1 MTLSEKDAAFLQSK
15 GIEKE
20 EIERQIARLS
30 AEITPP
36 NLLRAAKLD
45 DGILFL
51 NEKEVDAYVGV
62 WNAYLNRAKREITHF
77 IPASGESNRF
87 LRDLKVFLQ
96 SDRTQPKTNFEKN
109 FFKHLNSFAFYHEL
123 DNCCLLQTGQRI
135 NHLIEAGHYK
145 TIVRLMLAEEGLN
158 MANIPVALFKF
169 HTDQSH
175 RWQKYLPE
183 KIAKYYNSF
192 EDIRTP
198 LQEIMYE
205 SAMVSGVKG
214 NNLNLCYTVQA
225 MYRDQIRDFLRA
237 YKTPIE
243 KKMGVSVAITLPI
256 QPIATSTVALKENNE
271 LYRSENGD
279 IELVQSGHGALLPL
293 LNDLRGNVIFI
304 KNIDNAT
311 PDSLK
316 KLSVRYKKMLAGVM
330 VETQKKINK
339 YMRLLEKED
348 IPDDKLIEII
358 HFVENILNVKRANI
372 LRLPKEEQVHYLIS
386 KLNRP
391 LRVCGVVTN
400 EDEQGGV
407 PCWVTNAD
415 GTTSLQIVEYHQVS
429 NHPDLLKLF
438 ESSTHFNPVDMVC
451 YVNDYKGKRF
461 DFTQFA
467 DAEACMVLSK
477 ELDGQ
482 KVKVL
487 EKPGLWNGGMA
498 NWNTLF
504 VEVPVKTFNPVKTI
518 NDLLRH
524 EHQNT

>member
-1 MTLSEKDAAFLQSK
+1 MTLSEKDVAFLQSN

-20 EIERQIARLS
+20 AVEKQITCLKASLPVP
-30 AEITPP
+30 A
-36 NLLRAAKLD
+36 LLRSAKLD
-45 DGILFL
+45 DGILYC
-51 NEKEVDAYVGV
+51 NDKETEAYVGI
-62 WNAYLNRAKREITHF
+62 WNAYLNRAKRDISHF
-77 IPASGESNRF
+77 TPASGESNRF
-87 LRDLKVFLQ
+87 LRDLKKFLN
-96 SDRTQPKTNFEKN
+96 SDSNFPRTNFEKN
-109 FFKHLNSFAFYHEL
+109 FFKHLRSFAFFNEL
-123 DNCCLLQTGQRI
+123 NACCLDTTGLDVD
-135 NHLIEAGHYK
+135 HLIEAGHYK
-145 TIVRLMLAEEGLN
+145 TIVRLMISEDGLN
-158 MANIPVALFKF
+158 MDNIPTALFKF

-175 RWQKYLPE
+175 RLQKFLPK
-183 KIAKYYNSF
+183 KIASYYNSF

-205 SAMVSGVKG
+205 GAMVSGVRG
-214 NNLNLCYTVQA
+214 NTLNMCYTVQA
-225 MYRDQIRDFLRA
+225 KYRDMIRDFLRA

-256 QPIATSTVALKENNE
+256 QPEASNTIALAENNKLLRDE
-271 LYRSENGD
+271 KGNL
-279 IELVQSGHGALLPL
+279 LLQQAGHGTLLPL

-316 KLSVRYKKMLAGVM
+316 KLSVRYKKMLAGIM
-330 VETQKKINK
+330 VDTQKKINK

-372 LRLPKEEQVHYLIS
+372 LRLPKEEQIDYLRS

-415 GTTSLQIVEYHQVS
+415 GTTSLQMIEYHQIA
-429 NHPDLLKLF
+429 NNPEKLKIF

-467 DAEACMVLSK
+467 DQDAYMVLCK
-477 ELDGQ
+477 EIDGK

-487 EKPGLWNGGMA
+487 EQPGLWNGGMA
-498 NWNTLF
+498 NWNTIL
-504 VEVPVKTFNPVKTI
+504 VEVPIKTFNPVKTI

>member
-1 MTLSEKDAAFLQSK
+1 MNLSEKDVAFLQSN

-20 EIERQIARLS
+20 AIEKQIACLLDTPS
-30 AEITPP
+30 APD
-36 NLLRAAKLD
+36 LLRPAKLD
-45 DGILFL
+45 DGILCF
-51 NEKEVDAYVGV
+51 NDKEIESYVGI
-62 WNAYLNRAKREITHF
+62 WNAYLHRAKRDISHF
-77 IPASGESNRF
+77 TPASGQSNRF
-87 LRDLKVFLQ
+87 LRDLKSFLHA
-96 SDRTQPKTNFEKN
+96 DVNHPRTNFEKN
-109 FFKHLNSFAFYHEL
+109 FFKHLRSFAFFNEL
-123 DNCCLLQTGQRI
+123 NACCLATTGLDAD
-135 NHLIEAGHYK
+135 HLIEAGHYK
-145 TIVRLMLAEEGLN
+145 TIVRLMLSEDGLN
-158 MANIPVALFKF
+158 LESVPTALFKF

-175 RWQKYLPE
+175 RLQKYLPK
-183 KIAKYYNSF
+183 KIATYYNSF

-214 NNLNLCYTVQA
+214 NSLNICYTVQA
-225 MYRDQIRDFLRA
+225 KYRDSIRDFLRA

-243 KKMGVSVAITLPI
+243 KKMGVAVAITLPV
-256 QPIATSTVALKENNE
+256 QPIDQSTVALTENKKLLRNADGE
-271 LYRSENGD
+271 IQLQQG
-279 IELVQSGHGALLPL
+279 GHGALLPV

-316 KLSVRYKKMLAGVM
+316 KLSVRYKKMLAGIM
-330 VETQKKINK
+330 VDTQKKINK

-372 LRLPKEEQVHYLIS
+372 LRLPKEEQVAYLRL

-391 LRVCGVVTN
+391 LRVCGVVSN

-407 PCWVTNAD
+407 PCWVNNAD
-415 GTTSLQIVEYHQVS
+415 GTSSLQLVEYHQVVS
-429 NHPDLLKLF
+429 HPDKLKIF
-438 ESSTHFNPVDMVC
+438 ESSTHFNPVDIVC

-467 DAEACMVLSK
+467 DTDAYMVLCK
-477 ELDGQ
+477 EIDGK

-487 EKPGLWNGGMA
+487 EQPGLWNGAMA
-498 NWNTLF
+498 NWNTIL

>member
-1 MTLSEKDAAFLQSK
+1 VIEKQVAFLS
-15 GIEKE
+15 GS
-20 EIERQIARLS
+20 LS
-30 AEITPP
+30 VPA
-36 NLLRAAKLD
+36 LLRPAKLD
-45 DGILFL
+45 DGILCY
-51 NEKEVDAYVGV
+51 NEKEVDSYVGI
-62 WNAYLNRAKREITHF
+62 WNAYLNRAKRDISHF
-77 IPASGESNRF
+77 VPASGQSNRF
-87 LRDLKVFLQ
+87 LRDLKKFLD
-96 SDRTQPKTNFEKN
+96 SDVSLPRTNFEKN
-109 FFKHLNSFAFYHEL
+109 FFKHLRSFAFYSEL
-123 DNCCLLQTGQRI
+123 NTCCLERTGLDVD
-135 NHLIEAGHYK
+135 HLIEAGHYK
-145 TIVRLMLAEEGLN
+145 SIVRLMLSEDGLN
-158 MANIPVALFKF
+158 MENLPTALFKF
-169 HTDQSH
+169 HVEQSH
-175 RWQKYLPE
+175 SWKKYLPK

-214 NNLNLCYTVQA
+214 NTLNMCYTVQA
-225 MYRDQIRDFLRA
+225 SYRDQIRDFLRI
-237 YKTPIE
+237 YKMPIE
-243 KKMGVSVAITLPI
+243 KKMGVAVAITLPV
-256 QPIATSTVALKENNE
+256 QPEASNTIALTENNQ
-271 LYRSENGD
+271 LLRDENGD
-279 IELVQSGHGALLPL
+279 LFLQQAGHGALLPL

-316 KLSVRYKKMLAGVM
+316 KLSVRYKKLLGGIL
-330 VETQKKINK
+330 VETQRNINK

-348 IPDDKLIEII
+348 LPDDKLIEII
-358 HFVENILNVKRANI
+358 YFVENILNVKHTNI
-372 LRLPKEEQVHYLIS
+372 LRLPKEEQINYLRK

-415 GTTSLQIVEYHQVS
+415 GTASLQLIEYHQVV
-429 NHPDLLKLF
+429 NDAEKLKIF

-461 DFTQFA
+461 DFTQFS
-467 DAEACMVLSK
+467 DPEAYMVLCK
-477 ELDGQ
+477 EIKGE

-487 EKPGLWNGGMA
+487 EKPGLWNGCMA
-498 NWNTLF
+498 DWNTVL

>member
-1 MTLSEKDAAFLQSK
+1 MTLSEKDVAFLQSK

-20 EIERQIARLS
+20 VIEKQVTSLLGSSPMPA
-30 AEITPP
+30 
-36 NLLRAAKLD
+36 LLRPVKLD
-45 DGILFL
+45 DGILYF
-51 NEKEVDAYVGV
+51 NDKEIDSYVGV
-62 WNAYLNRAKREITHF
+62 WNAYLNRAKRDVTHF
-77 IPASGESNRF
+77 VPASGESNRF
-87 LRDLKVFLQ
+87 LRDLKKFLD
-96 SDRTQPKTNFEKN
+96 SDVNHPRTNFEKN
-109 FFKHLNSFAFYHEL
+109 FFKHLRSFAFYGEL
-123 DNCCLLQTGQRI
+123 NNCCLATTGLDAD
-135 NHLIEAGHYK
+135 HLIEAGHYK
-145 TIVRLMLAEEGLN
+145 SIVRLMLSDDGLN
-158 MANIPVALFKF
+158 MENIPTALFKF
-169 HTDQSH
+169 HTEQSH
-175 RWQKYLPE
+175 SWKKYLPK
-183 KIAKYYNSF
+183 KIAKYYDSF
-192 EDIRTP
+192 GDIRTP

-214 NNLNLCYTVQA
+214 NTLNMCYTVQDK
-225 MYRDQIRDFLRA
+225 YRDQIRDFLRV

-243 KKMGVSVAITLPI
+243 KKMGVSVAITLPV
-256 QPIATSTVALKENNE
+256 QPVASSAVAMTENNQ
-271 LYRSENGD
+271 LLRDAKGN
-279 IELVQSGHGALLPL
+279 LLLQQAGHGALLPL
-293 LNDLRGNVIFI
+293 FNDLRGNVIFI

-316 KLSVRYKKMLAGVM
+316 KLSVRYKKLLGGIL
-330 VETQKKINK
+330 VETQRKINK
-339 YMRLLEKED
+339 YMRLLEKDD

-358 HFVENILNVKRANI
+358 YFVENILNVKRTNI
-372 LRLPKEEQVHYLIS
+372 LRLPKEEQIDYLRS

-415 GTTSLQIVEYHQVS
+415 GTTSLQMIEYHQIA
-429 NHPDLLKLF
+429 NNPEKLKIF

-467 DAEACMVLSK
+467 DQDAYMVLCK
-477 ELDGQ
+477 EIDGK

-487 EKPGLWNGGMA
+487 EQPGLWNGGMA
-498 NWNTLF
+498 NWNTIL
-504 VEVPVKTFNPVKTI
+504 VEVPIKTFNPVKTI

>member
-1 MTLSEKDAAFLQSK
+1 MTLSEKDVAFLQSN

-20 EIERQIARLS
+20 AVEKQIACLKAS
-30 AEITPP
+30 LPVPA
-36 NLLRAAKLD
+36 LLRSAKLD
-45 DGILFL
+45 DGILYC
-51 NEKEVDAYVGV
+51 NDKETEAYVGI
-62 WNAYLNRAKREITHF
+62 WNAYLNRAKRDISHF
-77 IPASGESNRF
+77 TPASGESNRF
-87 LRDLKVFLQ
+87 LRDLKKFLN
-96 SDRTQPKTNFEKN
+96 SDSNFPRTNFEKN
-109 FFKHLNSFAFYHEL
+109 FFKHLRSFAFFNEL
-123 DNCCLLQTGQRI
+123 NACCLDTTGLDAD
-135 NHLIEAGHYK
+135 HLIEAGHYK
-145 TIVRLMLAEEGLN
+145 TIVRLMISEDGLN
-158 MANIPVALFKF
+158 MDNIPTALFKF

-175 RWQKYLPE
+175 RLQKFLPK
-183 KIAKYYNSF
+183 KIASYYNSF

-205 SAMVSGVKG
+205 GAMVSGVKG
-214 NNLNLCYTVQA
+214 NTLNMCYTVQA
-225 MYRDQIRDFLRA
+225 KYRDMIRDFLRA

-256 QPIATSTVALKENNE
+256 QPEASNTIALAENNKLLRDE
-271 LYRSENGD
+271 KGNL
-279 IELVQSGHGALLPL
+279 LLQQAGHGALLPL

-316 KLSVRYKKMLAGVM
+316 KLSVRYKKMLAGIM
-330 VETQKKINK
+330 VDTQKKINK

-372 LRLPKEEQVHYLIS
+372 LRLPKEEQIDYLRS

-415 GTTSLQIVEYHQVS
+415 GTISLQMIEYHQIA
-429 NHPDLLKLF
+429 NNPEKLKIF

-467 DAEACMVLSK
+467 DQDAYMVLCK
-477 ELDGQ
+477 EINGK

-487 EKPGLWNGGMA
+487 EQPGLWNGGMA
-498 NWNTLF
+498 NWNTIL
-504 VEVPVKTFNPVKTI
+504 VEVPIKTFNPVKTI

>member
-1 MTLSEKDAAFLQSK
+1 MTLSEKDVAFLRSN

-20 EIERQIARLS
+20 AVEKQIACLKAS
-30 AEITPP
+30 LPVPA
-36 NLLRAAKLD
+36 LLRSAKLD
-45 DGILFL
+45 DGILYC
-51 NEKEVDAYVGV
+51 NDKETEAYVGI
-62 WNAYLNRAKREITHF
+62 WNAYLNRAKRDISHF
-77 IPASGESNRF
+77 TPASGESNRF
-87 LRDLKVFLQ
+87 LRDLKKFLN
-96 SDRTQPKTNFEKN
+96 SDSNFPRTNFEKN
-109 FFKHLNSFAFYHEL
+109 FFKHLRSFAFFNEL
-123 DNCCLLQTGQRI
+123 NACCLDTTGLDAD
-135 NHLIEAGHYK
+135 HLIEAGHYK
-145 TIVRLMLAEEGLN
+145 TIVRLMISEDGLN
-158 MANIPVALFKF
+158 MDNIPTALFKF

-175 RWQKYLPE
+175 RLQKFLPK
-183 KIAKYYNSF
+183 KIASYYNSF

-205 SAMVSGVKG
+205 GAMVSGVKG
-214 NNLNLCYTVQA
+214 NTLNMCYTVQA
-225 MYRDQIRDFLRA
+225 KYRDMIRDFLRA

-243 KKMGVSVAITLPI
+243 KKMGFSVAITLPI
-256 QPIATSTVALKENNE
+256 QPEASNTIALAENNKLLRDE
-271 LYRSENGD
+271 KGNL
-279 IELVQSGHGALLPL
+279 LLQQAGHGALLPL

-316 KLSVRYKKMLAGVM
+316 KLSVRYKKMLAGIM
-330 VETQKKINK
+330 VDTQKKINK

-372 LRLPKEEQVHYLIS
+372 LRLPKEEQIDYLRS

-415 GTTSLQIVEYHQVS
+415 GTTSLQMIEYHQIA
-429 NHPDLLKLF
+429 NNPEKLKIF

-467 DAEACMVLSK
+467 DQDAYMVLCK
-477 ELDGQ
+477 EIDGK

-487 EKPGLWNGGMA
+487 EQPGLWNGGMA
-498 NWNTLF
+498 NWNTIL
-504 VEVPVKTFNPVKTI
+504 VEVPIKTFNPVKTI

>member
-1 MTLSEKDAAFLQSK
+1 MTLSEKDALFLQSH

-20 EIERQIARLS
+20 EIERQIACLS
-30 AEITPP
+30 GELPTPAV
-36 NLLRAAKLD
+36 LRAAKLD
-45 DGILFL
+45 DGILYF
-51 NEKEVDAYVGV
+51 NDKEIDEYIGI
-62 WNAYLNRAKREITHF
+62 WNAYLNRAKRDVSHF

-87 LRDLKVFLQ
+87 LRDLKKFLS
-96 SDRTQPKTNFEKN
+96 SDSNQPRTNFEKN
-109 FFKHLNSFAFYHEL
+109 FFKHLRSFAFFSEL
-123 DNCCLLQTGQRI
+123 NTCCLENTGLDVD
-135 NHLIEAGHYK
+135 HLTEAGHYK
-145 TIVRLMLAEEGLN
+145 TIVRLMLSEQGLN
-158 MANIPVALFKF
+158 MENVPTALFKF

-175 RWQKYLPE
+175 RLQKYLPK
-183 KIAKYYNSF
+183 KIAKYYTSF

-214 NNLNLCYTVQA
+214 NKLNMCYTVQA
-225 MYRDQIRDFLRA
+225 KYRDQIRDFLREFKA
-237 YKTPIE
+237 PVE
-243 KKMGVSVAITLPI
+243 KKMGVSVAITLPV
-256 QPIATSTVALKENNE
+256 QPENTNTIALTEKNE
-271 LYRSENGD
+271 LHRSANGNLT
-279 IELVQSGHGALLPL
+279 LVQSGHGALLPL

-316 KLSVRYKKMLAGVM
+316 KLSVRYKKLLGGVM

-339 YMRLLEKED
+339 FMRLLEKED
-348 IPDDKLIEII
+348 TPDDKLIEII
-358 HFVENILNVKRANI
+358 HFVENVLNVKRANI
-372 LRLPKEEQVHYLIS
+372 LRLPREEQISYLKT

-391 LRVCGVVTN
+391 LRVCGVVSN

-415 GTTSLQIVEYHQVS
+415 GTISLQLIEYHQVKDNS
-429 NHPDLLKLF
+429 ELLKIF

-461 DFTQFA
+461 DFNQYA
-467 DAEACMVLSK
+467 NHESYMVLHK
-477 ELDGQ
+477 EINGT

-487 EKPGLWNGGMA
+487 EKPGLWNGGME
-498 NWNTLF
+498 NWNTIL
-504 VEVPVKTFNPVKTI
+504 VEVPIKTFNPVKTI

>member
-1 MTLSEKDAAFLQSK
+1 MTLSEKDVAFLQSN

-20 EIERQIARLS
+20 AVEKQIACLKAS
-30 AEITPP
+30 LPVPA
-36 NLLRAAKLD
+36 LLRSAKLD
-45 DGILFL
+45 DGILYC
-51 NEKEVDAYVGV
+51 NDKETEAYVGI
-62 WNAYLNRAKREITHF
+62 WNAYLNRAKRDISHF
-77 IPASGESNRF
+77 TPASGESNRF
-87 LRDLKVFLQ
+87 LRDLKKFLN
-96 SDRTQPKTNFEKN
+96 SDSNFPRTNFEKN
-109 FFKHLNSFAFYHEL
+109 FFKHWRSFAFFNEL
-123 DNCCLLQTGQRI
+123 NACCLDTTGLDAD
-135 NHLIEAGHYK
+135 HLIEAGHYK
-145 TIVRLMLAEEGLN
+145 TIVRLMISEDGLN
-158 MANIPVALFKF
+158 MDNIPTALFKF

-175 RWQKYLPE
+175 RLQKFLPK
-183 KIAKYYNSF
+183 KIASYYNSF

-205 SAMVSGVKG
+205 GAMVSGVKG
-214 NNLNLCYTVQA
+214 NTLNMCYTVQA
-225 MYRDQIRDFLRA
+225 KYRDMIRDFLRA

-256 QPIATSTVALKENNE
+256 QPEASNTIALAENNKLLRDE
-271 LYRSENGD
+271 KGNL
-279 IELVQSGHGALLPL
+279 LLQQAGHGALLPL

-316 KLSVRYKKMLAGVM
+316 KLSVRYKKMLAGIM
-330 VETQKKINK
+330 VDTQKKINK

-348 IPDDKLIEII
+348 IPDDKFIEII

-372 LRLPKEEQVHYLIS
+372 LRLPKEEQIDYLRS

-415 GTTSLQIVEYHQVS
+415 GTISLQMIEYHQIA
-429 NHPDLLKLF
+429 NNPEKLKIF

-467 DAEACMVLSK
+467 DQDAYMVLCK
-477 ELDGQ
+477 EINGK

-487 EKPGLWNGGMA
+487 EQPGLWNGGMA
-498 NWNTLF
+498 NWNTIL
-504 VEVPVKTFNPVKTI
+504 VEVPIKTFNPVKTI